1 MRADRLEAKAARHRM
16 GCARHSDQLL
26 TCRTTLDY
34 TVVMTAPRSVRF
46 DEAVLSRLDKYVRE
60 HPGSSS
66 SSVANMFIDESL
78 RAYEHPGI
86 VFRPGPT
93 GRRAALAGGP
103 DVWEVIAALNAIRD
117 ESPDLD
123 GETLVDELATV
134 TGLSQARVSVAL
146 RYYTAY
152 PAEIDERIA
161 RNTEV
166 AEREEQLWA
175 AQQALLRRRKP

>member
-1 MRADRLEAKAARHRM
+1 MHDLRPQVVLAFRTESGLDNPLAA
-16 GCARHSDQLL
+16 A
-26 TCRTTLDY
+26 TTIDY

-46 DEAVLSRLDKYVRE
+46 DEGVLSRLDRYVKE

-103 DVWEVIAALNAIRD
+103 DVWEFIAALNAVRQ
-117 ESPDLD
+117 EHPELD
-123 GETLVDELATV
+123 GNALINELSAV
-134 TGLSQARVSVAL
+134 TGLSPDRVGVAL
-146 RYYTAY
+146 RYYAAY
-152 PAEIDERIA
+152 PDEIDDRIA
-161 RNTEV
+161 SNTAV

-175 AQQALLRRRKP
+175 AQQALLQRRKH